1 MIVERRENLMNERE
15 QLATS
20 KAYTSKRFVVRGD
33 FGAMAL
39 GELQAAKR
47 HVSQRVCRDHTW
59 VMGKW
64 TRLSG
69 KSELRNPKTEC
80 NRWS

>member
-1 MIVERRENLMNERE
+1 MSCLTDPGMNERE

-39 GELQAAKR
+39 GDLQGAKR
-47 HVSQRVCRDHTW
+47 HVSKRVCRDHTW
-59 VMGKW
+59 VMAKW
-64 TRLSG
+64 SRRCTVCGLVEDR
-69 KSELRNPKTEC
+69 
-80 NRWS
+80 